1 MSLHSL
7 ILDFVGLFC
16 SVGFHHSTVF
26 EKCCFEFSEEPLE
39 LRRVT
44 GIIRT
49 PQRCQH
55 QAIIVE
61 ARRYKFCVSKTSIWD
76 QNLFYHFRNLENIGD
91 EGH

>member
-55 QAIIVE
+55 QAIIVFAIGRE
-61 ARRYKFCVSKTSIWD
+61 EFCFRTNFDWAMDVC
-76 QNLFYHFRNLENIGD
+76 NYFYPVGC
-91 EGH
+91 